1 MANTNKPMTDAE
13 RAKAYRLRKK
23 QATLSISGDM
33 LKQIDEL
40 DEFFQLG
47 GREKVI
53 SDLLEV
59 PLIRG
64 IESMQSWISDK
75 ELTKTTGLVGDNN
88 RGVVNTLK
96 RIVWREACTGTIPP
110 QIEDVLKE
118 IMEKQL

>member
-1 MANTNKPMTDAE
+1 MADKKKPMTDAE
-13 RAKAYRLRKK
+13 RAKAYRLKRK
-23 QATLSISGDM
+23 QATLLINSEM
-33 LKQIDEL
+33 LKLIDNL

-59 PLIRG
+59 PLVRA
-64 IESMQSWISDK
+64 IESMQSWISDE

-88 RGVVNTLK
+88 RGVVTTLK

-110 QIEDVLKE
+110 QIEGVLKE
-118 IMEKQL
+118 IMEKKR